1 MFILPFIILLFKYT
15 IFYCFLY
22 LLGKSLIKLLS
33 KKFVLDSNKSNI
45 LGTRIDYLYP
55 LLGLIFLGNLLI
67 LLNTFFPIKGPF
79 IFSIFVLLTIP
90 ALKGLDISLKKS
102 VNFDFIFSFVVIP
115 IILVI
120 STYDITFN
128 YDAGYY
134 HLLHQNWI
142 RESNMIVGMVNI
154 FFALGMS
161 SIYEYISAFLW
172 FDETMVFVHFLNI
185 YFVHFFFLFIK
196 ENLINKRYQSLYNV
210 SLVILIYSI
219 LDNFGFGGG
228 RNGFIYIQG
237 VTKQDTTV
245 GILFWVLTIVMLHK
259 ISKSEIS
266 RLEILALSLIT
277 FFVYQ
282 VKVSGVMIIFVYAYL
297 IINLLI
303 KKKYKLSTML
313 YLHIP
318 AFALIAIWFSKS
330 IFTTGCF
337 IYPVDV
343 TCIENFN
350 WYVKGSTANVEYY
363 TKLASKNYDM
373 SIPFTEW
380 IQKVAKDTF
389 EYRGQVLK
397 NFLIS
402 SSIIF
407 GIKLAFFEKLKNQLL
422 LKIFMALFVIINFT
436 YLLFYGPIP
445 RYAIGICMVS
455 VSMIGYFSGDFKFKL
470 TNGIKYALIFV
481 SVFSVVRLNSYIS
494 FIENDDLRIFNPLE
508 VELLYEDVA
517 YVDTYENWVKPKIG
531 DQCWANLKCTMSD
544 EDIYFTENSLFKT
557 AYRQ

>member
-1 MFILPFIILLFKYT
+1 MIM
-15 IFYCFLY
+15 
-22 LLGKSLIKLLS
+22 LLS
-33 KKFVLDSNKSNI
+33 KRFALDSNESNL
-45 LGTRIDYLYP
+45 LGTKSHYLYP
-55 LLGLIFLGNLLI
+55 LLGLIALGNLLI
-67 LLNTFFPIKGPF
+67 ILNTFFPIKGFF

-90 ALKGLDISLKKS
+90 SLKGINVYFRKS
-102 VNFDFIFSFVVIP
+102 INWDFIFSFILIP
-115 IILVI
+115 AILVI

-142 RESNMIVGMVNI
+142 RESNMIIGMVNI
-154 FFALGMS
+154 FFAFGMS

-172 FDETMVFVHFLNI
+172 FDKTMVFVHFLNI
-185 YFVHFFFLFIK
+185 YFVHFFFLFVK
-196 ENLINKRYQSLYNV
+196 ENLINKKYQSLYNV

-219 LDNFGFGGG
+219 MDNFGFGGG
-228 RNGFIYIQG
+228 RNGFIYIQC

-245 GILFWVLTIVMLHK
+245 CILFWFLTIVTLYK
-259 ISKSEIS
+259 ISKSEIT
-266 RLEILALSLIT
+266 RLEMLSLSLIT

-282 VKVSGVMIIFVYAYL
+282 IKVSGVMIIFVYAYL
-297 IINLLI
+297 IVNLLI
-303 KKKYKLSTML
+303 KKYYKLSTLL

-318 AFALIAIWFSKS
+318 AFVLITIWFSKS

-337 IYPVDV
+337 IYPVDI
-343 TCIENFN
+343 TCIESFS

-363 TKLASKNYDM
+363 TKLASKNYDL

-402 SSIIF
+402 ISIIF
-407 GIKLAFFEKLKNQLL
+407 GVKKAFFDKLKEQLS
-422 LKIFMALFVIINFT
+422 LKIFMALFVLINFT

-455 VSMIGYFSGDFKFKL
+455 VSLIGYFSGDFKFELK
-470 TNGIKYALIFV
+470 NSIKYALIFV

-508 VELLYEDVA
+508 VELIYQ
-517 YVDTYENWVKPKIG
+517 DTVFVETFENWVKPEIG

-544 EDIYFTENSLFKT
+544 EDISFTENSLFKT

>member
-1 MFILPFIILLFKYT
+1 MFILPFVILLFKYT

-22 LLGKSLIKLLS
+22 LLGKSLITSLS
-33 KKFVLDSNKSNI
+33 KIFDLNSNKSNL

-55 LLGLIFLGNLLI
+55 LFGLIVLGNLLI
-67 LLNTFFPIKGPF
+67 FLNTFLPIKGF
-79 IFSIFVLLTIP
+79 SVASIFILLTIP
-90 ALKGLDISLKKS
+90 SLKGLNMSLRKS
-102 VNFDFIFSFVVIP
+102 INLDFIFSFVVLP

-142 RESNMIVGMVNI
+142 RESNMIIGMVNI

-172 FDETMVFVHFLNI
+172 FDETMVFLHFLNI
-185 YFVHFFFLFIK
+185 YFVHFFYLFIK
-196 ENLINKRYQSLYNV
+196 ENLINKKYQSLYNV
-210 SLVILIYSI
+210 SLIILIFSI
-219 LDNFGFGGG
+219 MDNFGYGGG

-245 GILFWVLTIVMLHK
+245 GILFWFLTIVILHK
-259 ISKSEIS
+259 IYKSEIT
-266 RLEILALSLIT
+266 RLEITALSLIT

-282 VKVSGVMIIFVYAYL
+282 IKVSGVMIIFIYAYL
-297 IINLLI
+297 IFSLLI
-303 KKKYKLSTML
+303 KKNYKLSTLL

-318 AFALIAIWFSKS
+318 AFILIIIWFSKS
-330 IFTTGCF
+330 LITTGCF
-337 IYPVDV
+337 IYPVDI
-343 TCIENFN
+343 TCIESFS

-363 TKLASKNYDM
+363 TKLASKNYNL

-389 EYRGQVLK
+389 EHRGQVLK

-402 SSIIF
+402 SSIIY
-407 GIKLAFFEKLKNQLL
+407 GIKIAFFDKLRGHLV
-422 LKIFMALFVIINFT
+422 LKLFMASFVLVNFT

-455 VSMIGYFSGDFKFKL
+455 VSLIGYFSGNLKFEI
-470 TNGIKYALIFV
+470 NNSIKYGLIFL

-508 VELLYEDVA
+508 VELIYEDVVFINA
-517 YVDTYENWVKPKIG
+517 FENWVKPEIG

-544 EDIYFTENSLFKT
+544 QDIYFTENSIFKT
-557 AYRQ
+557 AYRK